1 MIGPGWIPRYRPR
14 GLTPLKR
21 TLAHTRGRRRA
32 STRRAPQTRVA
43 GAGTSEL
50 VVFDP
55 VGQSE
60 SGLLHLGHGP
70 AEFPVAALRPR
81 EARARVVAL
90 LAALQHWLVAR
101 WQWFKPRTLPCA
113 VAGLGMMAVMVSA
126 DYLAH
131 YKSDA
136 HRVARPAH
144 IELAPR

>member
-21 TLAHTRGRRRA
+21 TLAYTRGRRRA
-32 STRRAPQTRVA
+32 STRRGAQVRTA
-43 GAGTSEL
+43 GAASTDL
-50 VVFDP
+50 VLFDP

-81 EARARVVAL
+81 EARARAIAL
-90 LAALQHWLVAR
+90 VAALQRWLVAR
-101 WQWFKPRTLPCA
+101 WQWFKPRTVPCA
-113 VAGLGMMAVMVSA
+113 VASLGMIAVMVSA

-131 YKSDA
+131 FKTDA
-136 HRVARPAH
+136 HHVARPAH

>member
-1 MIGPGWIPRYRPR
+1 LMIGPGWIPRYRPR

-21 TLAHTRGRRRA
+21 TLAYTRGRRRA

-43 GAGTSEL
+43 GVGMAEL
-50 VVFDP
+50 VSFD
-55 VGQSE
+55 
-60 SGLLHLGHGP
+60 HGP

-90 LAALQHWLVAR
+90 VAALQRWLVAR
-101 WQWFKPRTLPCA
+101 WRWFKPRTIPCA
-113 VAGLGMMAVMVSA
+113 VACLGMIAVMVSA

-136 HRVARPAH
+136 HHPARPAH
-144 IELAPR
+144 IQLAPR